1 MSTRAWSLVGSAGK
15 SAGFRAQF
23 HPVRKARIQAS
34 QLGGCLAQKSRNYS
48 SESERRSETR
58 RGTAVRPPRRQ
69 DAYPSP
75 RSSYNS
81 SPAPAP
87 PLRKPTHSDAD
98 TAEYLHRLFQ
108 PHLPT
113 SQPFPE
119 EVAAR
124 IVTHASWNKGVEGHN
139 GRLIFLGRRVMN
151 AYLNMFLVTHSSVPS
166 TPAQRPR
173 KGSAKAKAND
183 AFPEPEFDLT
193 AVIERLLDTYI
204 LGEHVGSAWELQN
217 VMRWTP
223 ALPMSAAPTSSTPP
237 LLALRS
243 SGLYKV
249 RGACVEATIGGIFHQ
264 YGGKVAHRI
273 FHTHI
278 LPHLAKEG
286 LGLPRQLAEV
296 VQRLQLAFSGSS
308 FSTRTGSGAAQLHE
322 DSTQQSSSAV
332 SSQTRASSLSSKSST
347 KRELIKL

>member
-1 MSTRAWSLVGSAGK
+1 MSTRAWSLIGSAEK

-34 QLGGCLAQKSRNYS
+34 QLAQQSRNYS
-48 SESERRSETR
+48 PESEPRSEYR
-58 RGTAVRPPRRQ
+58 RGNAVRPPRKQ
-69 DAYPSP
+69 NAYPNP

-87 PLRKPTHSDAD
+87 PLRRPTHSDAD

-119 EVAAR
+119 EVATR
-124 IVTHASWNKGVEGHN
+124 IVTHASWNKGAEGHN

-151 AYLNMFLVTHSSVPS
+151 AYLNMFLVTHLGVPS
-166 TPAQRPR
+166 MSMHKPR
-173 KGSAKAKAND
+173 KSSPKAKAND
-183 AFPEPEFDLT
+183 AFPEPEFDFT
-193 AVIERLLDTYI
+193 FVSERLLDTYI

-286 LGLPRQLAEV
+286 LGLPRQLAEI
-296 VQRLQLAFSGSS
+296 VQKLQLGFSDPS
-308 FSTRTGSGAAQLHE
+308 FPTRRGSGTAQLHE
-322 DSTQQSSSAV
+322 ESTQQSSSTV
-332 SSQTRASSLSSKSST
+332 SNQTRASLLSSKSST
-347 KRELIKL
+347 KREPIKL